1 MGSNPGYLLKNFL
14 LYQTWKKEIY
24 DFWKFSEANKKNDD
38 GLNRKNH
45 ASLFWQFFRWQRKY
59 LFKICQSDTSN
70 KVLTPISPNFY
81 TLQTWNDNLNEDNK
95 TKVEIFL

>member
-24 DFWKFSEANKKNDD
+24 DFWKFSEANKKNVD
-38 GLNRKNH
+38 GLNGKKSCLIVDKENIYSRFLKT
-45 ASLFWQFFRWQRKY
+45 
-59 LFKICQSDTSN
+59 CQSDTSN

-81 TLQTWNDNLNEDNK
+81 TLQTWNDNSNMK
-95 TKVEIFL
+95 TTRQK